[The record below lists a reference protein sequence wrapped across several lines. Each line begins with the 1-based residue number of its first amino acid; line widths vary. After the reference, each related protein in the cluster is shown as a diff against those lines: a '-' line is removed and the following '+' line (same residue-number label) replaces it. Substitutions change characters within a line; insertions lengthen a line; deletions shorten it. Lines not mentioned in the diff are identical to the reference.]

1 MTAYDKLMAFLEPRR
16 IKRGAFTGQAW
27 LDKPYNRHKRVYECA
42 PGEVAVHM
50 HRTDILVARQDG
62 TVVLHTNGWYSSP
75 TTRSCLTDALYLAG
89 IPGSL
94 TSRRYSGHLNYALTI
109 HGKGVW
115 AFYDGMVLDS
125 NGNLLSLVRPF
136 YKRVADRERR
146 AAERE
151 RLKPFLDMLPIL
163 VANIADSPV
172 EYYPARPLAGLDVDD
187 AGTYHSVVCYYMR
200 MMSNRWWA
208 LNALLTDPRKV
219 RARILREATQGM
231 HRAVPVE
238 NV

>member
-1 MTAYDKLMAFLEPRR
+1 MTAYDKLMAFLESRR
-16 IKRGAFTGQAW
+16 IKRGMFEGQAW

-75 TTRSCLTDALYLAG
+75 TTRSCLADALYLAG
-89 IPGSL
+89 MPGHL
-94 TSRRYSGHLNYALTI
+94 TSRRYNGHRNYALTI
-109 HGKGVW
+109 YGKGEW

-125 NGNLLSLVRPF
+125 AGNLLSPARPF
-136 YKRVADRERR
+136 YKRVADMERR

-151 RLKPFLDMLPIL
+151 RIKPFLDMLPIL
-163 VANIADSPV
+163 VANVADNPAA
-172 EYYPARPLAGLDVDD
+172 YYPVRPLSLLDVDD
-187 AGTYHSVVCYYMR
+187 AGTYHSVAHYYMQQHY
-200 MMSNRWWA
+200 A
-208 LNALLTDPRKV
+208 LQTDPRKV
-219 RARILREATQGM
+219 RAKIVHAATKGM
-231 HRAVPVE
+231 VRAVPVE